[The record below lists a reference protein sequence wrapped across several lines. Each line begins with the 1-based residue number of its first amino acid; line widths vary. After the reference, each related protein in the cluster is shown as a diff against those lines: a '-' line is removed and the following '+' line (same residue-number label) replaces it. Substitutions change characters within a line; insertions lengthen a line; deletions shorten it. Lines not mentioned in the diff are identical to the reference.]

1 MTALWTQAEL
11 SAALG
16 AAPSAP
22 PSAAVGGVSIDSRT
36 LEPGDLF
43 FAIRG
48 DAHDGHDHVARAF
61 EAGAAAAVVSRE
73 RARRSPLSVLCSR
86 SRTR

>member
-22 PSAAVGGVSIDSRT
+22 LSAS
-36 LEPGDLF
+36 
-43 FAIRG
+43 
-48 DAHDGHDHVARAF
+48 VARRLDRQPDA
-61 EAGAAAAVVSRE
+61 
-73 RARRSPLSVLCSR
+73 
-86 SRTR
+86 

>member
-1 MTALWTQAEL
+1 MTALWSQAEL

-16 AAPSAP
+16 APPSAP
-22 PSAAVGGVSIDSRT
+22 LGASCHGRLDRQPE

-73 RARRSPLSVLCSR
+73 RAQKLAALGPVVRG
-86 SRTR
+86 